1 MEQRR
6 FGSTDLSTSP
16 IAETI
21 GALQRL
27 HADGK
32 IRYYGVSN
40 HDVPMLEECRGVGSI
55 ATNQLPFN
63 GHGAPKPT
71 KPT

>member
-16 IAETI
+16 IADTI

-27 HADGK
+27 RADGK

-55 ATNQLPFN
+55 ARVEREYRRGGLE
-63 GHGAPKPT
+63 AER
-71 KPT
+71 